1 MGRRQW
7 VPAPSPKGERRA
19 KSWWIPWAMAA
30 AVLTAA
36 AAHAAG
42 GGVAPSASNVARIGS
57 PAPDFTLRLLNGKS
71 VTLSSLKG
79 RPVVVTF
86 WHSSCPHCQREA
98 PVLDQVYQKYRGK
111 GVVFLSVNVSWDHEA
126 PARKFVE
133 EYRLQFPVGR
143 DADGRIGD
151 LYDVEATPTTFFIG
165 KDGKLRERQEGAP
178 EDVKAIEAGLE
189 QRINWML
196 AG

>member
-1 MGRRQW
+1 M
-7 VPAPSPKGERRA
+7 
-19 KSWWIPWAMAA
+19 
-30 AVLTAA
+30 
-36 AAHAAG
+36 
-42 GGVAPSASNVARIGS
+42 
-57 PAPDFTLRLLNGKS
+57 
-71 VTLSSLKG
+71 
-79 RPVVVTF
+79 
-86 WHSSCPHCQREA
+86 
-98 PVLDQVYQKYRGK
+98 
-111 GVVFLSVNVSWDHEA
+111 
-126 PARKFVE
+126 E